1 MKKIVGVRFKKP
13 GKIYFFDPEDLEVKM
28 GDKVVVETAMGDEL
42 GEIVVNKRELPDEK
56 VTNPLKKVIRVAT
69 AEDLKN
75 LEYYKSK
82 ESEALKI
89 CEEKIK

>member
-42 GEIVVNKRELPDEK
+42 GEIVVNKR
-56 VTNPLKKVIRVAT
+56 
-69 AEDLKN
+69 
-75 LEYYKSK
+75 
-82 ESEALKI
+82 
-89 CEEKIK
+89 